1 MEDLFW
7 VGNQILRVGNLRVR
21 SRLISWKAFDDEN
34 FRIQWQMNSTDEQTF
49 ILLPSDV
56 VILDPIIEGK

>member
-7 VGNQILRVGNLRVR
+7 VGNQILRVENLRVR

>member
-1 MEDLFW
+1 MTGDR
-7 VGNQILRVGNLRVR
+7 ILKVENSRMR